1 MIHDELV
8 KARVPLPRGGFLLT
22 ETGLY
27 EGWRGLVSD
36 SKMAEDFLWL
46 ERQIEQDSYVKGQ
59 FIFGMGPQKRFG
71 NYEVIGTTLLEMLG
85 QYNTQHAGKP

>member
-27 EGWRGLVSD
+27 EGWRGLVPD